1 MSVAEEPEV
10 IAADELAE
18 PPEAEQPDSLTRFR
32 SWHGFLLA
40 ALLVN
45 ALFVWGMVGNAQDPM
60 QRIWFQT
67 LVWLPFNAIATA
79 VYYAIMQRL
88 RSQPRGCFY
97 LWLCPL
103 LIVANWLVMFL
114 A

>member
-1 MSVAEEPEV
+1 M
-10 IAADELAE
+10 LA
-18 PPEAEQPDSLTRFR
+18 
-32 SWHGFLLA
+32 
-40 ALLVN
+40 N
-45 ALFVWGMVGNAQDPM
+45 ARDPV

-88 RSQPRGCFY
+88 RAQPHGCFY
-97 LWLCPL
+97 LWLCPVL
-103 LIVANWLVMFL
+103 VLANWLVMFL